1 LPKPTAPTGIPRAGE
16 YTVILGLA
24 SSTTATQIRDALK
37 KKGID
42 AFVVPI
48 KGATGSVIT
57 LGSFA
62 DKKQAYMLSG
72 LLGEGFKIRSFVSQS
87 IDKKYH
93 VPIGNEVLSKIQS
106 K

>member
-1 LPKPTAPTGIPRAGE
+1 
-16 YTVILGLA
+16 VILGLA
-24 SSTTATQIRDALK
+24 SSTTAAQIRDALK

-42 AFVVPI
+42 AFIVPV
-48 KGATGSVIT
+48 KDAQGVVIT

-62 DKKQAYMLSG
+62 DKKQAYTLSG

-87 IDKKYH
+87 IDKKYYK
-93 VPIGNEVLSKIQS
+93 PIGDDALRKLQS